1 MLSWLLTSET
11 HLPLCSSSRHFGTTL
26 HSWAT
31 LPTTASQMMIAMLN
45 DIAIASTSGPAPV
58 TPARPGHFHCLDT
71 PRTEELPRATVS
83 VQIAELLAE
92 IEPQAAASPQ
102 QVEDD
107 GPRIPVRRR
116 PRKVVRNPSPTR
128 WEFITVP
135 EFSPIPMSSNNAV
148 VTPEA
153 DRLGPADSPRRTERV
168 RAAAKMDA
176 PLRSILNQIGS
187 GSPRRNVARRSGLGK
202 GKVKFEHKL
211 MVPQQTYGLPRC
223 RRSCCCCRPGTWFL
237 APWRSD
243 SVPRR
248 DSPGAG
254 RESLRQ
260 APTLEQSAQEQRL
273 HLRR

>member
-1 MLSWLLTSET
+1 
-11 HLPLCSSSRHFGTTL
+11 
-26 HSWAT
+26 
-31 LPTTASQMMIAMLN
+31 MMIAMLN

-116 PRKVVRNPSPTR
+116 PRKV
-128 WEFITVP
+128 
-135 EFSPIPMSSNNAV
+135 FSPIPMSSNNAV

-202 GKVKFEHKL
+202 GKVNKPMASL
-211 MVPQQTYGLPRC
+211 GAAAPAAAVVPARG
-223 RRSCCCCRPGTWFL
+223 SSRPGARTPFHGATRPVL
-237 APWRSD
+237 DARAFAKPPRS
-243 SVPRR
+243 S
-248 DSPGAG
+248 
-254 RESLRQ
+254 SLRKSSVY
-260 APTLEQSAQEQRL
+260 TFVDDGVNGC
-273 HLRR
+273 